1 MSIVSVPFHA
11 ECQHVVF
18 FPDLKDSM
26 KKIIFHNLTTW
37 KDDFLD
43 SSVLVH
49 CCVVKEL
56 VTEHKTL
63 SLKLQDEL

>member
-1 MSIVSVPFHA
+1 MRIVSIPFHA

-18 FPDLKDSM
+18 FRDLEDSM
-26 KKIIFHNLTTW
+26 KKIVFHNLTTW

-43 SSVLVH
+43 SLVSVH
-49 CCVVKEL
+49 CIVVKEL

-63 SLKLQDEL
+63 SLKLQGEV